1 MRSSEF
7 EARDVWRVSVTPNCH
22 GIARHWKIV
31 LKLLKIMMKCN
42 TGNHFCC
49 LFAFE
54 NNVNHSLIT
63 TSDGTMGAAST
74 SIELLISDDFVLS
87 RP

>member
-1 MRSSEF
+1 
-7 EARDVWRVSVTPNCH
+7 
-22 GIARHWKIV
+22 
-31 LKLLKIMMKCN
+31 MMKCN